1 MSPAV
6 PPQGETSFRSD
17 ATKRRFTRGA
27 AVVVDAYST
36 GARLAPRF
44 AAAGMPVLHVQSSP
58 NLPEFYARAFRAGD
72 FVENVVHEGD
82 LEATAA
88 RVAAHDPAFVVVG
101 AEPGVPLSDAL
112 SERLGLPSNGS
123 ALSAARRD
131 KNAMNEAL
139 RAAGLRTAEALK
151 TGDVAD
157 AVAWA
162 ADRGGAPVV
171 VKPLDSAG
179 TDGVVIC
186 RDAAAIEA
194 AFAASLGRPNALH
207 GANEELLVQELL
219 EGTQLFVNSIS
230 WEGVHHVSEV
240 WRDNKLRR
248 GANFIYDYEELLP
261 RHGEQQDQVVPYV
274 EAVLDALGIR
284 FGPAHTE
291 VMLTATGPVLVESGA
306 RMHGSVPDE
315 IVDRCTPSH
324 QTLTAEAYLDPHA
337 VARRAQRPYELVA
350 GAYCVM
356 LISQHEGTIASDE
369 GLREIEALPSFAGT
383 ISMLGP
389 GDQLKK
395 TVDLFSCPGIIY
407 LVDPDRAQ
415 LKADYD
421 RIRELDAAGSVFE
434 VEKEL
439 RSLEGLPR

>member
-1 MSPAV
+1 MTV
-6 PPQGETSFRSD
+6 
-17 ATKRRFTRGA
+17 RGA

-36 GARLAPRF
+36 GSRLAPRF
-44 AAAGMPVLHVQSSP
+44 AAAGLPVVHVQSSP
-58 NLPEFYARAFRAGD
+58 RQPEFYLRGFRAGD

-88 RVAAHDPAFVVVG
+88 RVAAHEPAFVVVG
-101 AEPGVPLSDAL
+101 AEPGVPLADAL

-123 ALSAARRD
+123 ELSRARRD
-131 KNAMNEAL
+131 KGAQTDAL
-139 RAAGLRTAEALK
+139 RAAGLRSAEALRTAEA
-151 TGDVAD
+151 AE

-162 ADRGGAPVV
+162 AARGGAPVV

-179 TDGVVIC
+179 TDGVAIC
-186 RDAAAIEA
+186 ADASAIEA
-194 AFAASLGRPNALH
+194 AFAANLGRPNALH
-207 GANEELLVQELL
+207 GANEQLLVQELL
-219 EGTQLFVNSIS
+219 QGTQLFVNSVS

-261 RHGEQQDQVVPYV
+261 RRGPQQDQVVPYV

-284 FGPAHTE
+284 YGPAHTE
-291 VMLTATGPVLVESGA
+291 VMLTETGPVLVESGA

-315 IVDRCTPSH
+315 IVDHCTPSH
-324 QTLTAEAYLDPHA
+324 QTLTAEAYLDPPS
-337 VARRAQRPYELVA
+337 VAHRATQPYELAA

-356 LISQHEGTIASDE
+356 LISQHEGRIVGDA

-389 GDQLKK
+389 GDRLQR

-407 LVDPDRAQ
+407 LVDPNRGQ

-421 RIRELDAAGSVFE
+421 RIRELDAAGRVFE
-434 VEKEL
+434 VEEL
-439 RSLEGLPR
+439 VAS

>member
-1 MSPAV
+1 MTAH
-6 PPQGETSFRSD
+6 
-17 ATKRRFTRGA
+17 GA

-44 AAAGMPVLHVQSSP
+44 SAAGMPVVHVQSSP
-58 NLPEFYARAFRAGD
+58 RLPDFYARAFRAGD
-72 FVENVVHEGD
+72 FVENVVHDGD
-82 LEATAA
+82 LGATAA

-101 AEPGVPLSDAL
+101 AEPGVPLADAL
-112 SERLGLPSNGS
+112 SEQLGLPSNGS
-123 ALSAARRD
+123 ELSGARRD
-131 KNAMNEAL
+131 KNAMGEAL

-151 TGDVAD
+151 TAD
-157 AVAWA
+157 ATEGVAWA
-162 ADRGGAPVV
+162 AERGGAPVV

-179 TDGVVIC
+179 TDGVSIC
-186 RDAAAIEA
+186 TDAAAIEA
-194 AFAASLGRPNALH
+194 AFAANLGRPNALH

-219 EGTQLFVNSIS
+219 EGTQLFVNSVS
-230 WEGVHHVSEV
+230 WDGAHHVSEV
-240 WRDNKLRR
+240 WRDNKLRV

-274 EAVLDALGIR
+274 ESVLDALGIR
-284 FGPAHTE
+284 YGPAHTE
-291 VMLTATGPVLVESGA
+291 VMLTAAGPVLVESGA

-337 VARRAQRPYELVA
+337 VARRAQHPYELAA

-356 LISQHEGTIASDE
+356 LISQHEGQIVSDA

-389 GDQLKK
+389 GDTLKR
-395 TVDLFSCPGIIY
+395 TIDLFSCPGIIY
-407 LVDPDRAQ
+407 LVDPDRGQ
-415 LKADYD
+415 LKTDYD
-421 RIRELDAAGSVFE
+421 RIRELDAEGAVFE
-434 VEKEL
+434 LEEL
-439 RSLEGLPR
+439 ITS

>member
-1 MSPAV
+1 MARRSSSTPTRPGRGWRRASPPPACGSSTCRAAPACPSSTPVPSAPATSSRTSSTMATSRRPRRGSPATTR
-6 PPQGETSFRSD
+6 PSSSSAPSPGCRWPTRSASASD
-17 ATKRRFTRGA
+17 C
-27 AVVVDAYST
+27 
-36 GARLAPRF
+36 P
-44 AAAGMPVLHVQSSP
+44 
-58 NLPEFYARAFRAGD
+58 
-72 FVENVVHEGD
+72 
-82 LEATAA
+82 ATAA
-88 RVAAHDPAFVVVG
+88 PRAP
-101 AEPGVPLSDAL
+101 
-112 SERLGLPSNGS
+112 
-123 ALSAARRD
+123 
-131 KNAMNEAL
+131 

-151 TGDVAD
+151 TAEASA

-162 ADRGGAPVV
+162 AERGSAPVV

-179 TDGVVIC
+179 TDGVSIC
-186 RDAAAIEA
+186 HDPAAIEA
-194 AFAASLGRPNALH
+194 AFAANLGRPNALH

-230 WEGVHHVSEV
+230 WDGAHHVSEV
-240 WRDNKLRR
+240 WRDNKLRA

-261 RHGEQQDQVVPYV
+261 RHGSQQDQVVPYV

-284 FGPAHTE
+284 FGPAPTE

-324 QTLTAEAYLDPHA
+324 QTLTAEAYLDPKS
-337 VARRAQRPYELVA
+337 VARRAQQPYELAA

-356 LISQHEGTIASDE
+356 LISQHEGRIVDDA
-369 GLREIEALPSFAGT
+369 GMREIEALPSFAGT

-389 GDQLKK
+389 GDQLKR

-407 LVDPDRAQ
+407 LVDPDRDR

-421 RIRELDAAGSVFE
+421 RIRELDASGAVFE
-434 VEKEL
+434 
-439 RSLEGLPR
+439 LEQLVVS

>member
-1 MSPAV
+1 MTAH
-6 PPQGETSFRSD
+6 
-17 ATKRRFTRGA
+17 GA

-44 AAAGMPVLHVQSSP
+44 AAAGLPVVHVQSSAR
-58 NLPEFYARAFRAGD
+58 LPDFYARAFRAGD

-88 RVAAHDPAFVVVG
+88 RLAAHEPAFVVVG
-101 AEPGVPLSDAL
+101 AEPGVPLADAL
-112 SERLGLPSNGS
+112 SERLKLPSNGS
-123 ALSAARRD
+123 AQSAARRD
-131 KNAMNEAL
+131 KNAMSEAL
-139 RAAGLRTAEALK
+139 RDAGLRTAEALK
-151 TGDVAD
+151 TAEAST
-157 AVAWA
+157 AVAWQ
-162 ADRGGAPVV
+162 RERGAPVV

-179 TDGVVIC
+179 TDGVSIC
-186 RDAAAIEA
+186 RDGAAVEA
-194 AFAASLGRPNALH
+194 AFAAILGRPNALH

-219 EGTQLFVNSIS
+219 EGTQLFVNSVS
-230 WEGVHHVSEV
+230 WDGVHHVSEV
-240 WRDNKLRR
+240 WRDNKLRA

-274 EAVLDALGIR
+274 ESVLEALGIR

-324 QTLTAEAYLDPHA
+324 QTLTAEAYLEPRS
-337 VARRAQRPYELVA
+337 VARRAARPYELMA

-356 LISQHEGTIASDE
+356 LISQHEGRIVDDA
-369 GLREIEALPSFAGT
+369 GMREIEALPSFAGT

-389 GDQLKK
+389 GDELKK
-395 TVDLFSCPGIIY
+395 TIDLFSCPGIIY
-407 LVDPDRAQ
+407 LVDPDRER

-421 RIRELDAAGSVFE
+421 RIRELDATGAVFE
-434 VEKEL
+434 
-439 RSLEGLPR
+439 LEQLVAS

>member
-1 MSPAV
+1 MTAL
-6 PPQGETSFRSD
+6 GETRSPGNSEE
-17 ATKRRFTRGA
+17 KRFTRAA
-27 AVVVDAYST
+27 AVIVDAYST

-44 AAAGMPVLHVQSSP
+44 AAAGLPVVHVQSSP
-58 NLPEFYARAFRAGD
+58 RLPEFYLRAFRADD

-88 RVAAHDPAFVVVG
+88 RLAAHDLAFVVVG
-101 AEPGVPLSDAL
+101 SEPGVPLADAL

-123 ALSAARRD
+123 ELSRARRD
-131 KNAMNEAL
+131 KNAMSEAL
-139 RAAGLRTAEALK
+139 RRAGLRTAAALK
-151 TGDVAD
+151 TAD
-157 AVAWA
+157 AAEAVAWA
-162 ADRGGAPVV
+162 EARGGVPVV

-179 TDGVVIC
+179 TDGVSVC
-186 RDAAAIEA
+186 EDGSSIEA
-194 AFAASLGRPNALH
+194 AFEANLGRPNALH

-219 EGTQLFVNSIS
+219 RGTQLFVNSVS
-230 WEGVHHVSEV
+230 WDGVHHVSEV

-261 RHGEQQDQVVPYV
+261 RHGEQQDGVVPYV
-274 EAVLDALGIR
+274 EATLDALGIR

-291 VMLTATGPVLVESGA
+291 VMLTEAGPVLVESGA

-324 QTLTAEAYLDPHA
+324 QTLTAEAYLDPSS
-337 VARRAQRPYELVA
+337 VGRRAQQPYELAA

-356 LISQHEGTIASDE
+356 LISRHEGRIVGDA

-389 GDQLKK
+389 GDRLKR
-395 TVDLFSCPGIIY
+395 TIDLFSCPGIIY
-407 LVDPDRAQ
+407 LIDPDRGQ

-421 RIRELDAAGSVFE
+421 RIRELDAAGGVFE
-434 VEKEL
+434 VEEL
-439 RSLEGLPR
+439 VAS

>member
-1 MSPAV
+1 MKS
-6 PPQGETSFRSD
+6 
-17 ATKRRFTRGA
+17 

-36 GARLAPRF
+36 GSRLAPRF
-44 AAAGMPVLHVQSSP
+44 SAAGLPVVHVQSSP
-58 NLPEFYARAFRAGD
+58 RLPDFYMRGFRGRD

-82 LEATAA
+82 LEATAE
-88 RVAAHDPAFVVVG
+88 RVAAHEPAFVVVG
-101 AEPGVPLSDAL
+101 AEPGVPLADAL

-123 ALSAARRD
+123 SQSLARRD
-131 KNAMNEAL
+131 KSAMSEAL

-151 TGDVAD
+151 TAAAAE
-157 AVAWA
+157 AVSWA
-162 ADRGGAPVV
+162 AARGGAPVV

-179 TDGVVIC
+179 TDGVSIA

-194 AFAASLGRPNALH
+194 AFSANLGRPNALH

-219 EGTQLFVNSIS
+219 EGTQLFVNSLS
-230 WEGVHHVSEV
+230 WDGVHHVSEV

-261 RHGEQQDQVVPYV
+261 RHGPQQDQVVPYV
-274 EAVLDALGIR
+274 ESVLDALGIR

-291 VMLTATGPVLVESGA
+291 VMLTASGPVLVESGA

-324 QTLTAEAYLDPHA
+324 QTLTAEAYLEPA
-337 VARRAQRPYELVA
+337 SVARRAERPYELMA

-356 LISQHEGTIASDE
+356 LISQHEGRIVADA

-383 ISMLGP
+383 ISMLRP
-389 GDQLKK
+389 GDQLKR

-407 LVDPDRAQ
+407 LVDPNRAQ

-421 RIRELDAAGSVFE
+421 RIRELDASGSVFE
-434 VEKEL
+434 VEEL
-439 RSLEGLPR
+439 VAS

>member
-1 MSPAV
+1 MTV
-6 PPQGETSFRSD
+6 
-17 ATKRRFTRGA
+17 RGA

-44 AAAGMPVLHVQSSP
+44 AAAGLPVVHVQSSP
-58 NLPEFYARAFRAGD
+58 RLPEFYARAFRSGD

-101 AEPGVPLSDAL
+101 AEPGVPLADAL

-123 ALSAARRD
+123 AQSAARRD
-131 KNAMNEAL
+131 KNAMSKAL
-139 RAAGLRTAEALK
+139 RDAGLRTAEALK
-151 TGDVAD
+151 TAD
-157 AVAWA
+157 ASEAVAWA
-162 ADRGGAPVV
+162 AERGDAPVV

-179 TDGVVIC
+179 TDGVSIC
-186 RDAAAIEA
+186 HDAAAITA
-194 AFAASLGRPNALH
+194 AFAAILGRPNALH

-230 WEGVHHVSEV
+230 WDGVHHVSEV

-291 VMLTATGPVLVESGA
+291 VMLTETGPVLVESGA

-324 QTLTAEAYLDPHA
+324 QTLTAEACLDPHS
-337 VARRAQRPYELVA
+337 VARRARQSYELAA

-356 LISQHEGTIASDE
+356 LISRHEGRIVDDA
-369 GLREIEALPSFAGT
+369 GMREIEALPSFAGT

-407 LVDPDRAQ
+407 LVDPDRER

-421 RIRELDAAGSVFE
+421 RIRELDASGAVFE
-434 VEKEL
+434 
-439 RSLEGLPR
+439 LEQLVAS

>member
-1 MSPAV
+1 MS
-6 PPQGETSFRSD
+6 E
-17 ATKRRFTRGA
+17 RGA

-44 AAAGMPVLHVQSSP
+44 AAAGLPVVHVQSSP
-58 NLPEFYARAFRAGD
+58 RLPDFYARAFRAGD

-82 LEATAA
+82 LEATTA
-88 RVAAHDPAFVVVG
+88 RLAAHKPAFVVVG
-101 AEPGVPLSDAL
+101 AEPGVPLADAL

-123 ALSAARRD
+123 AQSAARRD
-131 KNAMNEAL
+131 KNAMSEAL
-139 RAAGLRTAEALK
+139 RDAGLRTAEALK
-151 TGDVAD
+151 TAD
-157 AVAWA
+157 ASAAVAWQ
-162 ADRGGAPVV
+162 RERGAPVV

-179 TDGVVIC
+179 TDGVSIC
-186 RDAAAIEA
+186 RDSAAIEA
-194 AFAASLGRPNALH
+194 AFATILGRPNALH

-219 EGTQLFVNSIS
+219 EGTQLFVNSVS

-240 WRDNKLRR
+240 WRDNKLRA

-261 RHGEQQDQVVPYV
+261 RHGSQQDQVVPYV
-274 EAVLDALGIR
+274 ESVLDALGIR

-324 QTLTAEAYLDPHA
+324 QTLTAEAYLEPRS
-337 VARRAQRPYELVA
+337 VARRAARPYELMA

-356 LISQHEGTIASDE
+356 LISQHEGRIVDDA
-369 GLREIEALPSFAGT
+369 GMREIEALPSFAGT

-389 GDQLKK
+389 GNELKK

-421 RIRELDAAGSVFE
+421 RIRELDAAGAVFE
-434 VEKEL
+434 
-439 RSLEGLPR
+439 LEQLIAT

>member
-1 MSPAV
+1 MTV
-6 PPQGETSFRSD
+6 H
-17 ATKRRFTRGA
+17 GA

-44 AAAGMPVLHVQSSP
+44 AAAGMPVVHVQSSP
-58 NLPEFYARAFRAGD
+58 TLPEFYARAFRAGD
-72 FVENVVHEGD
+72 FVENVVHDGD

-88 RVAAHDPAFVVVG
+88 RVTAHEPAFVVVG
-101 AEPGVPLSDAL
+101 AEPGVPLADAL
-112 SERLGLPSNGS
+112 SERLALPSNGS

-131 KNAMNEAL
+131 KNAMSEAL

-151 TGDVAD
+151 TGDAAE

-162 ADRGGAPVV
+162 GQRGDAPVV

-186 RDAAAIEA
+186 RDGSEIAA
-194 AFAASLGRPNALH
+194 AFAANLGRPNALH

-219 EGTQLFVNSIS
+219 EGTQLFVNSVS

-248 GANFIYDYEELLP
+248 GANFIYDYEELLS

-274 EAVLDALGIR
+274 EAVLDALAIR

-324 QTLTAEAYLDPHA
+324 QTLTAEAYLDPA
-337 VARRAQRPYELVA
+337 SVARRAARPYELAA

-356 LISQHEGTIASDE
+356 LISQYEGTIASDA

-389 GDQLKK
+389 GDELKK

-407 LVDPDRAQ
+407 LVDPDRAR
-415 LKADYD
+415 LKRDYD
-421 RIRELDAAGSVFE
+421 RIRELDAEGAVFE
-434 VEKEL
+434 LEEL
-439 RSLEGLPR
+439 VAS

>member
-1 MSPAV
+1 MTV
-6 PPQGETSFRSD
+6 
-17 ATKRRFTRGA
+17 RGA

-44 AAAGMPVLHVQSSP
+44 AAAGLPVVHVQSSP
-58 NLPEFYARAFRAGD
+58 TLPDFYLRGFRVGD

-82 LEATAA
+82 LEATAE
-88 RVAAHDPAFVVVG
+88 RIAAHDPAFVVVG
-101 AEPGVPLSDAL
+101 AEPGVPLADAL
-112 SERLGLPSNGS
+112 GERLGLPSNDS
-123 ALSAARRD
+123 PRSAARRD

-139 RAAGLRTAEALK
+139 RSAGLRTAEALK
-151 TGDVAD
+151 TSDAEE

-162 ADRGGAPVV
+162 EGRGGAPAV

-179 TDGVVIC
+179 TDGVSIC
-186 RDAAAIEA
+186 ADAAALRG
-194 AFAASLGRPNALH
+194 AFAAQLGRPNALH

-230 WEGVHHVSEV
+230 WDGVHHVSEV

-274 EAVLDALGIR
+274 ESVLDALGIR
-284 FGPAHTE
+284 YGPAHTE

-324 QTLTAEAYLDPHA
+324 QTLTAEAYLDPHS
-337 VARRAQRPYELVA
+337 VARRAQHPYELAA

-356 LISQHEGTIASDE
+356 LISQHEGRIVGDT

-389 GDQLKK
+389 GDTLKR
-395 TVDLFSCPGIIY
+395 TIDLFSCPGIIY
-407 LVDPDRAQ
+407 LVDPDREQ
-415 LKADYD
+415 LKRDYD
-421 RIRELDAAGSVFE
+421 RIRELDAAGAVFE
-434 VEKEL
+434 TEEL
-439 RSLEGLPR
+439 VAS

>member
-1 MSPAV
+1 M
-6 PPQGETSFRSD
+6 
-17 ATKRRFTRGA
+17 
-27 AVVVDAYST
+27 VVDAYST

-44 AAAGMPVLHVQSSP
+44 AAAGLPVVHVQSSP
-58 NLPEFYARAFRAGD
+58 RLPDFYLRGFQAGD
-72 FVENVVHEGD
+72 FVENIVHDGD

-88 RVAAHDPAFVVVG
+88 RVATHEPAFVVVG
-101 AEPGVPLSDAL
+101 AEPGVPLADAL

-123 ALSAARRD
+123 AQSRARRD
-131 KNAMNEAL
+131 KSAMAEAL

-151 TGDVAD
+151 TGDASE

-162 ADRGGAPVV
+162 AERGGAPVV

-179 TDGVVIC
+179 TDGVSVC
-186 RDAAAIEA
+186 HDGAAIEA
-194 AFAASLGRPNALH
+194 AFAAILGRPNALH
-207 GANEELLVQELL
+207 GDNEQLLVQELL
-219 EGTQLFVNSIS
+219 EGTQLFVNSVS
-230 WEGVHHVSEV
+230 WDGVHHVSEV

-248 GANFIYDYEELLP
+248 GTNFIYDYEELLP
-261 RHGEQQDQVVPYV
+261 RHGSQQDQVVPYV
-274 EAVLDALGIR
+274 ESVLDALGIR

-324 QTLTAEAYLDPHA
+324 QTLTAEAYLDPDS
-337 VARRAQRPYELVA
+337 VARRAQRPYELAA

-356 LISQHEGTIASDE
+356 LISRHEGRIVDDA
-369 GLREIEALPSFAGT
+369 GMREIEALPSFAGT
-383 ISMLGP
+383 ISMRGP
-389 GDQLKK
+389 GDELKK

-407 LVDPDRAQ
+407 LVDPNPEQ

-421 RIRELDAAGSVFE
+421 KIRELDAAGAVFE
-434 VEKEL
+434 LEQQQQS
-439 RSLEGLPR
+439 RLEGLPR

>member
-1 MSPAV
+1 
-6 PPQGETSFRSD
+6 
-17 ATKRRFTRGA
+17 
-27 AVVVDAYST
+27 VVDAYST

-44 AAAGMPVLHVQSSP
+44 AAAGLPVVHVQSRPS
-58 NLPEFYARAFRAGD
+58 LPAFYLRGFRAGD
-72 FVENVVHEGD
+72 FVENVVHDGD

-88 RVAAHDPAFVVVG
+88 RVATHDPAFVVVG
-101 AEPGVPLSDAL
+101 AEPGVPLADAL

-123 ALSAARRD
+123 AQSRARRD
-131 KNAMNEAL
+131 KNAMAEAL

-151 TGDVAD
+151 TSSAAE

-162 ADRGGAPVV
+162 GDRGGAPVV

-179 TDGVVIC
+179 TDGVSIC
-186 RDAAAIEA
+186 RDRDEIEA
-194 AFAASLGRPNALH
+194 AFTANLGRPNALH

-219 EGTQLFVNSIS
+219 EGTQLFVNTIS
-230 WEGVHHVSEV
+230 WDGVHHASEV

-248 GANFIYDYEELLP
+248 GKNFIYDYEELLP

-284 FGPAHTE
+284 YGPAHTE
-291 VMLTATGPVLVESGA
+291 VMLTARGPVLVESGA

-324 QTLTAEAYLDPHA
+324 QTLTAEAYLDPHS
-337 VARRAQRPYELVA
+337 VARRAQRPYELAA

-356 LISQHEGTIASDE
+356 LISQHEGRIVDDA
-369 GLREIEALPSFAGT
+369 GMREIEALPSFAGT

-389 GDQLKK
+389 GDELKR

-407 LVDPDRAQ
+407 LVDPDPDR

-421 RIRELDAAGSVFE
+421 RIRELDAAGTVFE
-434 VEKEL
+434 LDEL
-439 RSLEGLPR
+439 VAS

>member
-1 MSPAV
+1 MTVTPF
-6 PPQGETSFRSD
+6 QGYASK
-17 ATKRRFTRGA
+17 KRYGRGT

-44 AAAGMPVLHVQSSP
+44 DAAGLPVVHVQSSP
-58 NLPEFYARAFRAGD
+58 RLPDFYSRAFRAGD
-72 FVENVVHEGD
+72 FIENVIHEDD
-82 LEATAA
+82 LKATAE

-101 AEPGVPLSDAL
+101 AEPGVPLADAL

-123 ALSAARRD
+123 EQSAARRD
-131 KNAMNEAL
+131 KNAMSEAL
-139 RAAGLRTAEALK
+139 RDAGLRAAEALK
-151 TGDVAD
+151 TAD
-157 AVAWA
+157 PAEAIAWGGA
-162 ADRGGAPVV
+162 RGGEPVV

-179 TDGVVIC
+179 TDGVSIC
-186 RDAAAIEA
+186 KDAAAIKA
-194 AFAASLGRPNALH
+194 AFAANLGRPNALH

-219 EGTQLFVNSIS
+219 QGTQLFVNTVS
-230 WEGVHHVSEV
+230 WDGVHHVSEV
-240 WRDNKLRR
+240 WRDNKLRV

-261 RHGEQQDQVVPYV
+261 RHGPQQDLVVPYV
-274 EAVLDALGIR
+274 EAVLDALGIL
-284 FGPAHTE
+284 FGPSHTE

-324 QTLTAEAYLDPHA
+324 QTLTAEAYLDPA
-337 VARRAQRPYELVA
+337 SVRRRAAKPYELMA

-356 LISQHEGTIASDE
+356 LISQHEGTIVSDLGMGE
-369 GLREIEALPSFAGT
+369 VEALPSFAGT

-389 GDQLKK
+389 GDQLKR

-407 LVDPDRAQ
+407 LVDPDRER

-421 RIRELDAAGSVFE
+421 RIRELDAAGAIFE
-434 VEKEL
+434 
-439 RSLEGLPR
+439 LEQLVTSSNS

>member
-1 MSPAV
+1 M
-6 PPQGETSFRSD
+6 GSD
-17 ATKRRFTRGA
+17 SAAKRYTGA

-44 AAAGMPVLHVQSSP
+44 AAAGLPVLHVQSSRW
-58 NLPEFYARAFRAGD
+58 LPEFYSRAFRAGD
-72 FVENVVHEGD
+72 FVENIVHEED

-88 RVAAHDPAFVVVG
+88 RLASHDPSFVVVG
-101 AEPGVPLSDAL
+101 SEPGVPLADAL

-123 ALSAARRD
+123 ELSAARRD
-131 KNAMNEAL
+131 KNAMSEAL
-139 RAAGLRTAEALK
+139 RRAGLRAAEALK
-151 TGDVAD
+151 TAD
-157 AVAWA
+157 ASEAVAWA
-162 ADRGGAPVV
+162 AARGGAAVV

-179 TDGVVIC
+179 TDGVSIC
-186 RDAAAIEA
+186 KDAAAIEA
-194 AFAASLGRPNALH
+194 AFSANLGRPNALH

-219 EGTQLFVNSIS
+219 QGTQLFVNSIS
-230 WEGVHHVSEV
+230 WDGVHHVSEV
-240 WRDNKLRR
+240 WRDNKLRA

-274 EAVLDALGIR
+274 ESVLDALGIR

-291 VMLTATGPVLVESGA
+291 VILTETGPVLVESGA

-324 QTLTAEAYLDPHA
+324 QTLTAEAYLDRES
-337 VARRAQRPYELVA
+337 VARRALRPYALAA

-356 LISQHEGTIASDE
+356 LISQHEGRIVNDA
-369 GLREIEALPSFAGT
+369 GMREIEALPSFAGT

-407 LVDPDRAQ
+407 LVDPDREQ
-415 LKADYD
+415 LKTDYD
-421 RIRELDAAGSVFE
+421 RIRELDAAGAVFE
-434 VEKEL
+434 
-439 RSLEGLPR
+439 LEQLVAS

>member
-1 MSPAV
+1 MTVS
-6 PPQGETSFRSD
+6 
-17 ATKRRFTRGA
+17 GA

-44 AAAGMPVLHVQSSP
+44 AATGLPVVHVQSSP
-58 NLPEFYARAFRAGD
+58 RLPDFYMRAFRAGD

-88 RVAAHDPAFVVVG
+88 RIAKHDPAFVVVG
-101 AEPGVPLSDAL
+101 AEPGVPLADAL

-131 KNAMNEAL
+131 KNAMSEVL
-139 RAAGLRTAEALK
+139 RGAGLRTAEALK
-151 TGDVAD
+151 TADVGD

-162 ADRGGAPVV
+162 EARDGAPVV

-179 TDGVVIC
+179 TDGVSIC
-186 RDAAAIEA
+186 ADAAAIGA
-194 AFAASLGRPNALH
+194 SFAANLGRPNALH

-230 WEGVHHVSEV
+230 WDGVHHISEV

-261 RHGEQQDQVVPYV
+261 LHGEQQDQVVPYV
-274 EAVLDALGIR
+274 ESVLDALGIR
-284 FGPAHTE
+284 YGPAHTE
-291 VMLTATGPVLVESGA
+291 VMLTDTGPVLVESGA

-324 QTLTAEAYLDPHA
+324 QTLTAEAYLDPHS
-337 VARRAQRPYELVA
+337 VARRAQRPYELAA

-356 LISQHEGTIASDE
+356 LISQHEGKIVGDA
-369 GLREIEALPSFAGT
+369 GLREIEALSSFAGT

-389 GDQLKK
+389 GDQLKR
-395 TVDLFSCPGIIY
+395 TIDLFSCPGIIY
-407 LVDPDRAQ
+407 LVDPDRAR

-421 RIRELDAAGSVFE
+421 RIRELDAAGAVFE
-434 VEKEL
+434 IEEL
-439 RSLEGLPR
+439 VAS

>member
-1 MSPAV
+1 MTV
-6 PPQGETSFRSD
+6 H
-17 ATKRRFTRGA
+17 GA
-27 AVVVDAYST
+27 AVIVDAYST

-44 AAAGMPVLHVQSSP
+44 AAAGLPVVHVQSSP
-58 NLPEFYARAFRAGD
+58 TLPDFYLRGFRDGD

-82 LEATAA
+82 LETTAK

-101 AEPGVPLSDAL
+101 AEPGVPLADAL

-123 ALSAARRD
+123 AQSAARRD

-151 TGDVAD
+151 TSDAEQ

-162 ADRGGAPVV
+162 EQRGGAPVV

-179 TDGVVIC
+179 TDGVSI
-186 RDAAAIEA
+186 RADAADIRA
-194 AFAASLGRPNALH
+194 AFAAQLGRPNALH
-207 GANEELLVQELL
+207 GANEQLLVQELL

-274 EAVLDALGIR
+274 ESVLDALSIR
-284 FGPAHTE
+284 YGPAHTE

-324 QTLTAEAYLDPHA
+324 QTLTAEAYLDPHS
-337 VARRAQRPYELVA
+337 VARRAQRPYELAA

-356 LISQHEGTIASDE
+356 LISQHEGRIVGDV

-389 GDQLKK
+389 GDQLKR
-395 TVDLFSCPGIIY
+395 TIDLFSCPGIIY

-421 RIRELDAAGSVFE
+421 RIRELDAAGAVFE
-434 VEKEL
+434 TEEL
-439 RSLEGLPR
+439 VAS